1 MVNGMKSANEV
12 FLFELAAMQD
22 IEREARSILGLL
34 IGARVHNDTLKRIIE
49 DMASASNQHLERID
63 SCLRHLGTAPLQ
75 TRSAPI
81 RGVQEDFQDFLRAPH
96 NDAVRDL
103 FALNTA
109 QRITKLAIAGYE
121 HLTDWATII
130 GAVTCTQCLLKNLV
144 EKTETSQQ
152 LRKLNQTLSEQLLAT
167 AAPARS

>member
-1 MVNGMKSANEV
+1 VKTANEI
-12 FLFELAAMQD
+12 FFYELAAMQD
-22 IEREARSILGLL
+22 LEHQARSILGLL
-34 IGARVHNDTLKRIIE
+34 IGTRIQDSTLKRIIE
-49 DMASASNQHLERID
+49 DMAHASERHSDRID
-63 SCLRHLGTAPLQ
+63 ACLRHLGTAPLQ

-81 RGVQEDFQDFLRAPH
+81 RGVQDDFQVFLRTPH

-103 FALNTA
+103 YALNAA

-121 HLTDWATII
+121 HLTDWATTIA
-130 GAVTCTQCLLKNLV
+130 AVTCTQCLLKNLI

-167 AAPARS
+167 TT